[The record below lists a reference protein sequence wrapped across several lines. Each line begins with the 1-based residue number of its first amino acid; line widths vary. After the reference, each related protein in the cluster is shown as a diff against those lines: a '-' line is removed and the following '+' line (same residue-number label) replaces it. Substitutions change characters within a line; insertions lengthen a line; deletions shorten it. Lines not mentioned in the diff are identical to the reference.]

1 MTQTV
6 RGVISRKKSEPV
18 EVVDIVI
25 PDPGP
30 GEAVVDINGLLKKP
44 MKGNCLCWYGN
55 FEYCIKDLQDPSRKL
70 LQKYNKR
77 AKKYGNVN
85 VGKEIVD
92 KALQAWCRICGVKTD
107 RVNNMW
113 GQSIFM
119 C

>member
-1 MTQTV
+1 MTICCVCVGDHQP
-6 RGVISRKKSEPV
+6 IKK
-18 EVVDIVI
+18 II
-25 PDPGP
+25 LI
-30 GEAVVDINGLLKKP
+30 EAVVDINGLLKKP